1 MTNPDDTRA
10 PGASQAAATE
20 TPEAPDSSEAA
31 EDTLHDYLRVDGEP
45 DLGEPGRPLARH
57 SPFYIGFFGAL
68 GVIVALTLQEIVSA
82 ASSVILLVAVA
93 MFLAVG
99 LNPAV
104 EWFMR
109 QGLQRRVAVLTVFV
123 ALVAVIV
130 LFGVVVVP
138 VISEQVQAMA
148 SAAPDL
154 IEDLQNNR
162 WVREVDRRFDLL
174 DRINEQIQS
183 GDIASQVAGG
193 ALGVGRAVVGALINV
208 FFVFVLTLYFLSSLP
223 RIKRSAYSLVPASR
237 RERVSRIGDAILRQ
251 VGGYVSGAF
260 IVAFIAA
267 ITSLIFFF
275 IVGLAD
281 YAVALAFAVLLLDLV
296 PMIGATIAMVLVSL
310 VGLAVDWRIGLAC
323 AIYFIVYQQIE
334 NYLIYPRVMASS
346 VNIPGAVIVIAVLA
360 GGTLLGVVGALL
372 AIPIAAGVLLIV
384 REVVIRRQEAR

>member
-10 PGASQAAATE
+10 DGASHAAATE
-20 TPEAPDSSEAA
+20 TPEVADSSEAA
-31 EDTLHDYLRVDGEP
+31 ADTLHDYPRGDG

-68 GVIVALTLQEIVSA
+68 GVIVALALQEIVAA
-82 ASSVILLVAVA
+82 ASSVILLVSVA

-104 EWFMR
+104 EWLMR
-109 QGLQRRVAVLTVFV
+109 HGLKRPSAVLAVFV

-174 DRINEQIQS
+174 DRINKQIQS
-183 GDIASQVAGG
+183 GDMASQVAGG
-193 ALGVGRAVVGALINV
+193 ALGVGRAVLGALINV
-208 FFVFVLTLYFLSSLP
+208 FFVSVLTLYFLSSLP
-223 RIKRSAYSLVPASR
+223 RIKRSLYSLVPASR
-237 RERVSRIGDAILRQ
+237 RERVARIGDAILVQ

-260 IVAFIAA
+260 IVAFVAA
-267 ITSLIFFF
+267 VTSLIFFF

-296 PMIGATIAMVLVSL
+296 PMIGASIAMVLVSL

-334 NYLIYPRVMASS
+334 NYLIYPRVMATS

-360 GGTLLGVVGALL
+360 GGTLLGVIGALL
-372 AIPIAAGVLLIV
+372 AIPIAAGVLLVV
-384 REVVIRRQEAR
+384 REVVIRRQDAR